1 MSGPGAPRTLGI
13 ASAMVVACLAIAG
26 CAPTAST
33 STSGSDSEAAALVE
47 RRCTVCH
54 TMDRIDE
61 AKLDEAGWNSTVDRM
76 RNNGAVVSEAEQ
88 KVIVT
93 YLAGK

>member
-1 MSGPGAPRTLGI
+1 MSGSGSRRVLGGALAVGFTTL
-13 ASAMVVACLAIAG
+13 VLVG

-33 STSGSDSEAAALVE
+33 PSANSDAAALVE

-54 TMDRIDE
+54 TLDRVTE
-61 AKLDEAGWNSTVDRM
+61 AKKDEAGWNSTVDRM

-93 YLAGK
+93 YLTAQ